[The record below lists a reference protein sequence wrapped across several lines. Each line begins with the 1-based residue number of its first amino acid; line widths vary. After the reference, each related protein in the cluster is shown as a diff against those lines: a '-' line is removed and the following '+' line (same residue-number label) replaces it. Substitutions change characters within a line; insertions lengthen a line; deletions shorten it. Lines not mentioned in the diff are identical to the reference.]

1 MSSQSTP
8 VENFKSLLEGASQPG
23 NATRN
28 AWAVRQL
35 LAESPQCRAYL
46 TALGWGDGRL
56 RRLLLLPFGERPN
69 GIEPLANRQ
78 IDYGPAFAKAER
90 SLAAFLATGRPALI
104 DPKSLFAELQAL
116 PEEGRA
122 ERISTARRYAQ
133 PEVVNLLIEHSYA
146 LRYEDPTRMLHW
158 ADLARIC
165 ADGCTLEDAGSEPR
179 LFDLRAKAQGNFAN
193 SLRIGGRMREAEEAF
208 GIAAQ
213 LASEGTGDPLIKA
226 RLSEFMAS
234 LHIFQRRFDRAIHL
248 ADEAG
253 RIYRELGEKQLL
265 AMNMVNKAMAYLY
278 SGQAETAVGIL
289 NRTIPMIDSEEDPH
303 LLLAACHNL
312 VRCYIDLELPEE
324 ALSLY
329 RDTSKLYQEIHQDTL
344 ILLRV
349 AWQEGQLLRDLDR
362 LEDAEKALLKARAGF
377 VQRGLA
383 YEVAVVSLD
392 LATVYVKLGFVEEVR
407 QTVTEALPTFRALQ
421 VDRETFASLLQLQQ
435 VADQEAQALNLIRLI
450 SARLEQFPGRFRPQ
464 R

>member
-23 NATRN
+23 NAMRN

-56 RRLLLLPFGERPN
+56 RRLLLLPVENAVTDVAGPWAQ
-69 GIEPLANRQ
+69 L
-78 IDYGPAFAKAER
+78 DYGPAFAKAER
-90 SLAAFLATGRPALI
+90 AVADFLAPARPAPI
-104 DPKSLFAELQAL
+104 DPEKLLARLARL
-116 PEEGRA
+116 PEEERA
-122 ERISTARRYAQ
+122 ERISTDRHFAE
-133 PEVVNLLIEHSYA
+133 PDVVRLLLERSNK
-146 LRYEDPTRMLHW
+146 LRYEDPGAMLHW
-158 ADLARIC
+158 ANLAC
-165 ADGCTLEDAGSEPR
+165 VAADSCTSEAAGNEAR
-179 LFDLRAKAQGNFAN
+179 LCDLRARAWGHLGN
-193 SLRIGGRMREAEEAF
+193 SYRVYGRLREADESLA
-208 GIAAQ
+208 IAQ
-213 LASEGTGDPLIKA
+213 RFASSGTGDPLIKA
-226 RLSEFMAS
+226 RLFEQLSS
-234 LHIFQRRFDRAIHL
+234 LYVFQRRFDLGIRL
-248 ADEAG
+248 ADDAG
-253 RIYRELGEKQLL
+253 RIYREVGEIQLL
-265 AMNMVNKAMAYLY
+265 ASSLVNKATAYLY
-278 SGQAETAVGIL
+278 SGQPETAVGIL

-329 RDTSKLYQEIHQDTL
+329 KDTSKLYQEMHQDTL

-407 QTVTEALPTFRALQ
+407 QTVTEALPTFRALK

-435 VADQEAQALNLIRLI
+435 VADQEAQALNLIRMI